1 MKITLLLADDHRVL
15 RSSLRAALDQEPDFT
30 VVAEADNG
38 RQAVELT
45 TRHRPRVVVMDLR
58 MPELNGTEATRR
70 IAAGNPE
77 TRVVVLSM
85 VVGKPYVMDALAAG
99 ASGFLPKNCELDELK
114 EAIRQVAAGRSYLSP
129 AITSEVLEGLKQTWQ
144 PRPVDLLTTREREVV
159 QLAAEG
165 HSSREIA
172 ARLNISESTV
182 ETHRRN
188 LMGKLGLHSLSQL
201 IKFALREGLTSLDT

>member
-15 RSSLRAALDQEPDFT
+15 RSSLRTALEQDPDFT

-45 TRHRPRVVVMDLR
+45 RRLRPRVVLMDLR

-77 TRVVVLSM
+77 TKVVVLSM

-99 ASGFLPKNCELDELK
+99 ASGFLPKNCEMDELK
-114 EAIRQVAAGRSYLSP
+114 TAIRQVASGRSYLSP
-129 AITSEVLEGLKQTWQ
+129 AVTGDVLEALKQVQ
-144 PRPVDLLTTREREVV
+144 EPRPADQLTPREREVV
-159 QLAAEG
+159 QMAAEG
-165 HSSREIA
+165 LSNREIA
-172 ARLNISESTV
+172 ARLGISDSTA

-188 LMGKLGLHSLSQL
+188 LMRKLGLRNVSELT
-201 IKFALREGLTSLDT
+201 KFALREGLASLDT